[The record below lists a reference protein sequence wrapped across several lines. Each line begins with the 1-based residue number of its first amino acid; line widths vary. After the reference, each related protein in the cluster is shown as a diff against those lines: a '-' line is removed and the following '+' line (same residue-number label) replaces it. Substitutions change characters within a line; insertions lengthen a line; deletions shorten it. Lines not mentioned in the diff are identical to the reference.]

1 MTRKQLLEILEIQ
14 EEVIDML
21 IEINNGDSE
30 KVLRTLEELATKKL
44 AKKEASNN

>member
-21 IEINNGDSE
+21 IEINDGDSE
-30 KVLRTLEELATKKL
+30 KVMKTLEEIAEQKLTKK
-44 AKKEASNN
+44 ETVNN

>member
-21 IEINNGDSE
+21 IEINDGDSE
-30 KVLRTLEELATKKL
+30 KVLRTLEELAKKKL
-44 AKKEASNN
+44 AKKEAANN